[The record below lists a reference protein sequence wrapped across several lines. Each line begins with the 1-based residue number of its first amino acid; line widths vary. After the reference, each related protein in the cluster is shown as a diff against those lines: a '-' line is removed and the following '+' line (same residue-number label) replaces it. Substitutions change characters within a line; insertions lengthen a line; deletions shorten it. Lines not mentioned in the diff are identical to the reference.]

1 MGWVPNEPFNVQFD
15 FLIIVAVCAT
25 LATYYINSFF
35 DIDNLITHVYDYDYN
50 YINIDRC
57 SSSPIE

>member
-35 DIDNLITHVYDYDYN
+35 DIDNLITHVYDY
-50 YINIDRC
+50 INIGR
-57 SSSPIE
+57 